1 MSDIKRFPVKSKED
15 VWFYEKQINLFDILD
30 FFPFDSIESAH
41 GEGKKLLI
49 ETDLGWSFETDI
61 ERGKFCFRKKSK
73 SMNGTGKWV
82 AESGLKPGE
91 TICIEKLADYHY
103 KLFKSEP

>member
-1 MSDIKRFPVKSKED
+1 MGELKKIPVKSQEE

-30 FFPFDSIESAH
+30 FFPLDAIASAK
-41 GEGKKLLI
+41 GEGKKMLI

-82 AESGLKPGE
+82 VDSGLKAGE
-91 TICIEKLADYHY
+91 WICIEKLSDYHF
-103 KLFKSEP
+103 KLFKSQS